1 MESEVMANTET
12 TSLVP
17 RTFHSAHFD
26 ELRQSISSQVTMIS
40 TLVDQLMRF
49 IASSRKKDG
58 SEAGIETALGEALA
72 NAVIHGN
79 HEDASKRVQV
89 ICLCNTDGEVWIS
102 VRDEGYGFDTYAL
115 PDPTGSGNLLATH
128 GRGIYLMRAF
138 MDEVQFEKGGTVVR
152 MHKNSNSA
160 PPAQRR
166 TQ

>member
-1 MESEVMANTET
+1 
-12 TSLVP
+12 
-17 RTFHSAHFD
+17 
-26 ELRQSISSQVTMIS
+26 
-40 TLVDQLMRF
+40 
-49 IASSRKKDG
+49 
-58 SEAGIETALGEALA
+58 LA

>member
-1 MESEVMANTET
+1 MANTET

-17 RTFHSAHFD
+17 RTFHSVHFD
-26 ELRQSISSQVTMIS
+26 GLRQSISSQVTMIS
-40 TLVDQLMRF
+40 ALLDELMRF
-49 IASSRKKDG
+49 IASFRKKDG

-79 HEDASKRVQV
+79 HEDSSKRVQV
-89 ICLCNTDGEVWIS
+89 TCLCNTDGEVWIS

-115 PDPTGSGNLLATH
+115 PDPTTLENRLATH

-152 MHKNSNSA
+152 MHKNSNAA

>member
-1 MESEVMANTET
+1 MANTET

-26 ELRQSISSQVTMIS
+26 GLRQSISSQVTMIS
-40 TLVDQLMRF
+40 ALLDELMRF
-49 IASSRKKDG
+49 IASFRKKDG

-89 ICLCNTDGEVWIS
+89 TCLCNTDGEVWIS

-115 PDPTGSGNLLATH
+115 PDPTRSGKLLATH
-128 GRGIYLMRAF
+128 GRGIYLMHAF

-160 PPAQRR
+160 PPAQGR

>member
-89 ICLCNTDGEVWIS
+89 TCLCNTDGEVWIS

-152 MHKNSNSA
+152 MHKNSNAA